1 MMSNLIQPKGI
12 FIRVYLCIHF
22 FMYSFSDNYNKRVTD
37 NLKFQISSE
46 FSGKFKDA
54 QISSIN
60 DNACIVFYIYCRMY
74 LQIL

>member
-1 MMSNLIQPKGI
+1 
-12 FIRVYLCIHF
+12 
-22 FMYSFSDNYNKRVTD
+22 MYSFSDNYNKRVTD